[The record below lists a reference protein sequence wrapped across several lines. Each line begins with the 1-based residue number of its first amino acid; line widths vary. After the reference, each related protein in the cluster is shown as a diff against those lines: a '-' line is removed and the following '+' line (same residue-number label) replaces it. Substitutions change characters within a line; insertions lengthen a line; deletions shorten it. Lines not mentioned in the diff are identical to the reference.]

1 MRLRRSLPNVLTLA
15 RVVLATG
22 MFAALA
28 LMPGPIAERAD
39 ADQRLYLVTAAILFI
54 LAAATDALDGN
65 LARRWNVVS
74 RFGRVMDPFADKLLI
89 LGSFCML
96 AGPPFTVEVDAG
108 LHQVSGVAPWV
119 AVIVLA
125 RELLVTSIR
134 AVAETEGVDFSAVG
148 IGKLKMV
155 AQSFAIP
162 VILLGLA
169 FGDLAPGA
177 AWPVALMVIA
187 WVTAGVT
194 AASGIPYIIRSVR
207 LLRPTEV
214 A

>member
-1 MRLRRSLPNVLTLA
+1 MRLKRSLPNVLTLA
-15 RVVLATG
+15 RVVLAAG
-22 MFAALA
+22 LFAALA
-28 LMPGPIAERAD
+28 VMPGPIGERAST
-39 ADQRLYLVTAAILFI
+39 DQRFYLVTAAVLFI

-96 AGPPFTVEVDAG
+96 AGPPFTVATEGG
-108 LHQVSGVAPWV
+108 LHQISGVAPWV
-119 AVIVLA
+119 AVVVLA

-155 AQSFAIP
+155 VQSLVIP
-162 VILLGLA
+162 MILLGLA
-169 FGDLAPGA
+169 FGDLGRGA
-177 AWPVALMVIA
+177 AWPWAFKVIA
-187 WVTAGVT
+187 WATAGVT
-194 AASGIPYIIRSVR
+194 AASGIPYILRSIR
-207 LLRPTEV
+207 LLKPSE
-214 A
+214 AA